1 MGYLQIEINI
11 IVYKYYK
18 VMAKIKLER
27 EKCIGCGSCQA
38 LCPKY
43 FELVDDGKSHI
54 IGSEKKEIE
63 ELEVE
68 KIECAQAAAEACP
81 VQCIHIEK

>member
-1 MGYLQIEINI
+1 MS
-11 IVYKYYK
+11 
-18 VMAKIKLER
+18 KIQLER

-43 FELVDDGKSHI
+43 FEIQEDGKSHI
-54 IGSEKKEIE
+54 KDAVKQDVEEI
-63 ELEVE
+63 EVE
-68 KIECAQAAAEACP
+68 KLECAEPASEACP

>member
-1 MGYLQIEINI
+1 MKI
-11 IVYKYYK
+11 I
-18 VMAKIKLER
+18 LER

-43 FELVDDGKSHI
+43 WEMGDDGKIELLSSTKKQ
-54 IGSEKKEIE
+54 GSEDY
-63 ELEVE
+63 ELEVNE
-68 KIECAQAAAEACP
+68 IGCNQDAADSCP